1 MDLKMYLTRLQRA
14 PWVRRSVL
22 MAVGI
27 VALGWS
33 GILIGDTPAASL
45 PDDRVRGN
53 PRAPVTIIEYSDF
66 TCGYCVKFFRETWPL
81 LQAKYVDAGKVRF
94 LYRDYPRADQG
105 VGVEAALA
113 ARCAGEQGRYWAM
126 HDRLFAQGPR
136 LDASQFSDYAK
147 AIGLKPDRYNAC
159 VRQETY
165 LESIFNDR
173 QEANRWGFRG
183 TPGFVLFL
191 TNDMSGRVE
200 TPVTVPGAFPF
211 NVFQEQIERLL
222 RRAGATEA
230 PPQSS
235 LLTKP
240 SLLAASWS
248 PGLTDPPPR

>member
-1 MDLKMYLTRLQRA
+1 MQRPSLICRLF
-14 PWVRRSVL
+14 L
-22 MAVGI
+22 
-27 VALGWS
+27 VAASILVLGWGLFHTGRTS
-33 GILIGDTPAASL
+33 AASS
-45 PDDRVRGN
+45 PDERVRGN

-94 LYRDYPRADQG
+94 VYRDYPRADQG
-105 VGVEAALA
+105 VGVAAALA

-136 LDASQFSDYAK
+136 LDTSQFPHYAK
-147 AIGLKPDRYNAC
+147 AIGLKPDQYDAC

-165 LESIFNDR
+165 LESIFEDR
-173 QEANRWGFRG
+173 SEANRWGFHG
-183 TPGFVLFL
+183 TPGFVLLL

-222 RRAGATEA
+222 RRAGATDA
-230 PPQSS
+230 PQSS
-235 LLTKP
+235 LHTEP
-240 SLLAASWS
+240 SLLAASRS
-248 PGLTDPPPR
+248 PGLTGPLPKVNEP

>member
-1 MDLKMYLTRLQRA
+1 VQTPRHSLL
-14 PWVRRSVL
+14 RRSL
-22 MAVGI
+22 LIAVPV
-27 VALGWS
+27 VALGWGLLHS
-33 GILIGDTPAASL
+33 GETPAASS

-105 VGVEAALA
+105 VGVVAALA

-136 LDASQFSDYAK
+136 LDAAQFPHYAK
-147 AIGLKPDRYNAC
+147 AIGLKPERYDAC

-165 LESIFNDR
+165 LESIFEDR

-183 TPGFVLFL
+183 TPGFVLLL

-222 RRAGATEA
+222 RRAGATDA
-230 PPQSS
+230 PQSS
-235 LLTKP
+235 LQTEP
-240 SLLAASWS
+240 SLLAASS
-248 PGLTDPPPR
+248 SSGLTGPPPKVNEP